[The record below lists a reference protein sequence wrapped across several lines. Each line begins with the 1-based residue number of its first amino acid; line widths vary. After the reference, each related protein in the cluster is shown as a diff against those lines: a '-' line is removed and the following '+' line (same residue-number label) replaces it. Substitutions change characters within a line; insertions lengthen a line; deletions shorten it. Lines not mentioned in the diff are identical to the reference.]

1 MNEEKNKS
9 GYHFKPKETKDAKPA
24 EKEQIKPAKE
34 TATAQKSSA
43 KTKQKKVKKSKKTR
57 AAVAIFVLLL
67 GVGVAGNW
75 YYENTDLSKTIK
87 PLISSSK
94 TLGKAELV
102 DATTTTSAKKTES
115 EYFSSARVDRQSARD
130 SSLEKLQAVV
140 DSANESKDAKA
151 EATSKIAEISSYI
164 STENK
169 IETLVTA
176 KGVDNCLA
184 VISSDGTKVDIIVDT
199 DDLTDNLIMQIKEIA
214 MEQVGCSFED
224 VSIIQSKS
232 AK

>member
-34 TATAQKSSA
+34 IATAQKSSA

-67 GVGVAGNW
+67 GVGVAGTW

-102 DATTTTSAKKTES
+102 DATITTSAKKTES